1 MGNPFMPLTSK
12 PSLVLFLSSPGPV
25 IPSTPAL
32 GIAPH
37 SFSDLYT
44 VSDAIS
50 YLYSTLGMDPSY

>member
-1 MGNPFMPLTSK
+1 MPLTSK

-25 IPSTPAL
+25 SPSTPAL
-32 GIAPH
+32 GLFPH

-50 YLYSTLGMDPSY
+50 YLYSTFGMDPSY